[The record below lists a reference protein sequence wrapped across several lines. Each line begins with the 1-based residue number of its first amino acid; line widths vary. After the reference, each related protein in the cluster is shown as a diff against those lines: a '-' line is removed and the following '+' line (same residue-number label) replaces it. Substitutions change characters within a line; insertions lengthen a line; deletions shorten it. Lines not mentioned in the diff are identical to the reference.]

1 MPKPVIALLI
11 ISNSKNEYLLGLLE
25 NTILSAIN
33 NCCTHSLNLC
43 IYCSE
48 KSDEIRDLLSKR
60 SFKTIVKFYPQR
72 EPFNYNGELNYLA
85 SIAKTDSSPD
95 YFIFAN
101 SDLYFHND
109 CIPEMIRLMEQN
121 GVHSASPYDP
131 WVHGLE
137 HLINP
142 NSKLLEGY
150 LIRYHVAGWCI
161 FTSSKAYQTI
171 EKLDED
177 VAFWYSDNIYA
188 DQLKK
193 AMIPHVLIT
202 SAICEHIGSKTLNS
216 SENQDKEKLTYGER
230 TNYINARRKLFSTT
244 QNTFFEESP
253 LPSLDSVIDK
263 HTRIIELLGCNE
275 LKKWHTELELL
286 FVKEFVHQP
295 LSIVSTL
302 FLMKSSFRILEKEK
316 SHHIWNKIKN
326 GLPIQKKSLA
336 RSIRL
341 NLLFR

>member
-1 MPKPVIALLI
+1 MKKIALLI
-11 ISNSKNEYLLGLLE
+11 ISNSKTKELRCLLN
-25 NTILSAIN
+25 NTIISSISS
-33 NCCTHSLNLC
+33 CKKSC
-43 IYCSE
+43 IQLRIFCSE
-48 KSDEIRDLLSKR
+48 KNDKILRILSEENYEVP
-60 SFKTIVKFYPQR
+60 VKFSHQL
-72 EPFNYNGELNYLA
+72 EPFNYNGELNRLA
-85 SIAKTDSSPD
+85 LKAAKEFTPD

-171 EKLDED
+171 EKLNED

-316 SHHIWNKIKN
+316 SQHIWNKIKN

-341 NLLFR
+341 NLLIR